1 MLASEVYAM
10 AYGVNIAIAIGITI
24 TKIANRLNVAKV
36 LIIVCTN
43 FLFFYECLIKLGTIK
58 EKRLMID
65 IMAMRQIYEHQ
76 KIYDV
81 R

>member
-1 MLASEVYAM
+1 VLASEVYAI
-10 AYGVNIAIAIGITI
+10 AYEVDIAIAIGITI
-24 TKIANRLNVAKV
+24 TKIANRLGVTRV

-43 FLFFYECLIKLGTIK
+43 SFFFYECLVKLGTTK
-58 EKRLMID
+58 KKRLIIN
-65 IMAMRQIYEHQ
+65 IMAMRQTYEHQ